1 VGRFASFQEFRDLV
15 KKREDL
21 VVQNLTHQLATF
33 ALGRTPDFAD
43 RQPLKTIATNVRE
56 KKSGMKS
63 LVLDLVSSPMF
74 TNP

>member
-1 VGRFASFQEFRDLV
+1 LV

-21 VVQNLTHQLATF
+21 VTQNLTHQLATF
-33 ALGRTPDFAD
+33 ALGRAPGFAD
-43 RQPLKTIATNVRE
+43 RQPLKDIATNVRE

-63 LVLDLVSSPMF
+63 LVLDIVSSPVF